1 MTKFHC
7 CAIGNCPK
15 KSNNVQ
21 LKNWTNTPDWVTGKG
36 SAVFLKPG
44 ATKICSTCKQI
55 YKEEHLE
62 ASSKQG
68 TRQHPAPPPPA
79 SRSRKSATMPE
90 AAASFRAAASTPRA
104 PVLSTGSSA
113 FRSYNLALIAQGL
126 GISRIVGDGNC
137 LFRSV
142 ATQVYGD
149 EKHHGIVR
157 EKCTDFIALNQEHF
171 QAFVLGGTS
180 VEFDAY
186 VSCMRRFG
194 TWGDHLCVQAC
205 AWLYGRN
212 AEIWAYCSQAGA
224 KIYHS
229 TLDSTP
235 GSTAV
240 PVTPLRLSLC

>member
-1 MTKFHC
+1 MTKLHC

-90 AAASFRAAASTPRA
+90 AAASFRAAASTPRT

-126 GISRIVGDGNC
+126 GIGRIVGDGNC

-157 EKCTDFIALNQEHF
+157 EKCTDFISRDASLPNTSIAPKYLRRELL
-171 QAFVLGGTS
+171 LGC
-180 VEFDAY
+180 FL
-186 VSCMRRFG
+186 CRR
-194 TWGDHLCVQAC
+194 
-205 AWLYGRN
+205 
-212 AEIWAYCSQAGA
+212 
-224 KIYHS
+224 
-229 TLDSTP
+229 
-235 GSTAV
+235 
-240 PVTPLRLSLC
+240 